1 MHRNA
6 TLAALAAVLS
16 LALTACG
23 GSEPEPATPEPEPTA
38 RAMRDRSDEPSATP
52 VPFPE
57 AADGEDY
64 GACFDGECEVHVT
77 VGSEIEFDGEFRVP
91 TTTVEAI
98 GDSVKVVARDSG
110 GYLSF
115 ELGKGGTGN
124 FQNTLNV
131 QVVAIREEEAVLK
144 FWPGEYQR

>member
-6 TLAALAAVLS
+6 MLATSAAALS

-23 GSEPEPATPEPEPTA
+23 GSEPEPATSEPEPTV
-38 RAMRDRSDEPSATP
+38 RAMQDRTDEPTAAP

-64 GACFDGECEVHVT
+64 DACFDGECEVHVT
-77 VGSEIEFDGEFRVP
+77 VGSEIEFDGDFRVP

-98 GDSVKVVARDSG
+98 GDSVTVVARDSS